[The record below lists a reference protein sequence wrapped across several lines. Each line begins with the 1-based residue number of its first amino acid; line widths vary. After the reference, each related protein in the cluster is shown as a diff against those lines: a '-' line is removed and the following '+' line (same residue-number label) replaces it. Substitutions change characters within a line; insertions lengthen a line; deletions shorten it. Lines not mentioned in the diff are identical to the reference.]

1 MRLELLDN
9 GIDSLK
15 FGLEHYNKY
24 LLLEDKYDSSNP
36 GYLKMAVICIHNCLE
51 LFSKKALSNQN
62 ELLIYKDLSNP
73 LLLDLLKHKREN
85 ERDIPMDWY
94 AISDQI
100 NIITID
106 YIDCIKRLRSIFDIS
121 ESEYK
126 NLEAMGYLRNK
137 VTHFGIDKSIDF
149 HEILSVINNAL
160 EFISTF
166 FYDEFKTNKDK
177 RNPFDSF
184 YDDILDTLEI
194 AEVEEKEAWATFYAD
209 EFEEINYLFDEL
221 QEKKEFTD
229 ALASEGYSFK
239 VELGRFSN
247 SPTLSFSLIKNNE
260 ECEFDIY
267 SMNIPRLNATLFTGG
282 ASSGPIYFLI
292 DHSKKYKDVKKPKYF
307 FIYHNPIEHEHFET
321 EFEKF
326 WEIHEKEKKCYGTD
340 FNEEQLIRAIEQLT
354 KQNE

>member
-15 FGLEHYNKY
+15 FGIEHYNKY
-24 LLLEDKYDSSNP
+24 LLLEDKYNSSNP

-51 LFSKKALSNQN
+51 LFSKKVLSNQN
-62 ELLIYKDLSNP
+62 ELLIYKDLSNS
-73 LLLDLLKHKREN
+73 LLLNLLKHKREN

-126 NLEAMGYLRNK
+126 TLETMGYLRNK

-149 HEILSVINNAL
+149 HEILSVINNSL

-166 FYDEFKTNKDK
+166 FYEEFKPTKHQ
-177 RNPFDSF
+177 RHPFDIF
-184 YDDILDTLEI
+184 YDDLLDVMEI
-194 AEVEEKEAWATFYAD
+194 AEIEEKEAWAIFYAD

-221 QEKKEFTD
+221 QEKKEFID
-229 ALASEGYSFK
+229 ALSSEGYSYK
-239 VELGRFSN
+239 VDLGEYSH
-247 SPTLSFSLIKNNE
+247 SSTISFSLNKENE
-260 ECEFDIY
+260 DCSMDVS

-282 ASSGPIYFLI
+282 ASSGPIFFII
-292 DHSKKYKDVKKPKYF
+292 DHSKKDVDIKKPRYF
-307 FIYHNPIEHEHFET
+307 YIYHKPVEHENFEL
-321 EFEKF
+321 EIDKF
-326 WEIHEKEKKCYGTD
+326 WEIHEKEKKCYGTE
-340 FNEEQLIRAIEQLT
+340 FNEEQLIRAINSIINLN
-354 KQNE
+354 K